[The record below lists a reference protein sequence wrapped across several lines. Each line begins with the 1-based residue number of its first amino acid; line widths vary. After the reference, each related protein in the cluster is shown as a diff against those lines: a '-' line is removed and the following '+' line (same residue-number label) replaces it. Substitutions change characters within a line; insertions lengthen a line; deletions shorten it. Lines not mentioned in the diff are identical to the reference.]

1 MCNMIYQKMRPYR
14 FDDMVGQ
21 EWIVDNIQNQ
31 SKRNI
36 WFNAYIFGGQFG
48 SGKTT
53 MAWIIA
59 LAANCDHKDEN
70 GNPCLNCDSC
80 SSILNGCLDFKEID
94 GASATGVDNIRELK
108 EWMDYKP
115 IRKKKVAI
123 IDEVHMLS
131 TNAFNSLLKILE
143 EPPSYAIFILCT
155 TEVDSIPLTVQ
166 SRSACYSFGRIP
178 ETMIEEHVRKVAT
191 LNQIAIDDT
200 AACVIAK
207 YSSGSLRNALKFLEQ
222 LSASGEVITE
232 QLCRDI
238 IGISEEDSIFGLL
251 DAMINQSLPIVVD
264 QLSKLEKR
272 GKSLAVLADDLLIGC
287 SDLIIASC
295 SGINVIGGTEQY
307 RRHVHELVTRYRQEQ
322 FCELSE
328 QIALLRQAV
337 KIDSSKNQFI
347 IQTVTLIQNMK
358 ADANAL
364 TARIEELE
372 RKISNIHIQPVQDHS
387 LKEEVL
393 DEHLGHVEIHVSSVP
408 EQVVIEEES
417 LEAGDTT
424 EYIETDEL
432 SSAEE
437 SVMND
442 VSLTNEEPDEEED
455 DMFNENW
462 LNNGMESHEFHELFE
477 NKFDGQQDISNV
489 HEIIPEQTAIKPVNE
504 EYECARKAE
513 ELLDT
518 ICNNNPEIA
527 PHVKVGCKRV
537 YKEDGLLLVTPER
550 SVCNLL
556 LLYFGRE
563 QVKNIYVNFDP
574 DLVL

>member
-1 MCNMIYQKMRPYR
+1 MIYQKMRPHR

-59 LAANCDHKDEN
+59 LAANCNHKDEN
-70 GNPCLNCDSC
+70 GNPCLDCDSC

-94 GASATGVDNIRELK
+94 GASTTGVDNIRELK

-115 IRKKKVAI
+115 IMNKKVVI

-178 ETMIEEHVRKVAT
+178 ETMIEEHIKKVAI

-200 AACVIAK
+200 AACVMAK
-207 YSSGSLRNALKFLEQ
+207 YSSGSLRNALKLLEQ

-238 IGISEEDSIFGLL
+238 IGISNEDSVFGLL
-251 DAMINQSLPIVVD
+251 DAMLNQSLPVVVA
-264 QLSKLEKR
+264 QLSKLEKK
-272 GKSLAVLADDLLIGC
+272 GKNLAVLADDLLIGC

-295 SGINVIGGTEQY
+295 SGINEIGGTEQY
-307 RRHVHELVTRYRQEQ
+307 RRHVDELVTKYQQKR

-328 QIALLRQAV
+328 QIALLRQAI

-347 IQTVTLIQNMK
+347 IQTVALIQHMK
-358 ADANAL
+358 ADTSAL
-364 TARIEELE
+364 TARIDELE
-372 RKISNIHIQPVQDHS
+372 KKISNIHIQAVQDHS
-387 LKEEVL
+387 LKEVST
-393 DEHLGHVEIHVSSVP
+393 DEHLCHVEENVS
-408 EQVVIEEES
+408 EQFDIEEES
-417 LEAGDTT
+417 LIAGSGT
-424 EYIETDEL
+424 EYIEQEEL
-432 SSAEE
+432 PSAKE
-437 SVMND
+437 SVVND
-442 VSLTNEEPDEEED
+442 TSLIKEEPDQEEED
-455 DMFNENW
+455 MFDENW
-462 LNNGMESHEFHELFE
+462 LDKGIESHEFHELFE
-477 NKFDGQQDISNV
+477 NEYNNRQQESNS
-489 HEIIPEQTAIKPVNE
+489 HELIPEQTAVKPVNE
-504 EYECARKAE
+504 DNNCARKAE
-513 ELLDT
+513 EHLDT
-518 ICNNNPEIA
+518 ICSNNPEIA
-527 PHVKVGCKRV
+527 SHVMVGCKRV
-537 YKEDGLLLVTPER
+537 YKEDGLLLVTPEP

-563 QVKNIYVNFDP
+563 QVKNIFVNCDP
-574 DLVL
+574 SLVL